1 VLTGTGRCEIVVA
14 RGAVTGVR
22 TAAGELLDI
31 DAAVLAT
38 GSDVPR
44 TVAQLGVGIPD
55 ATPIGLLVRTLPIGT
70 RLRAVLNAPRV
81 YVRPTPS
88 GARVLEGLVRAG
100 GRPPGGRDL
109 RGREVHGRRLLHEA
123 SAVLEGNPALTLESY
138 GAGPKPVPG
147 DGEPMLGA
155 LAEVPGY
162 HVAFTHS
169 GATLALIV
177 GSCLPKRSS
186 PASPAPCRRLLP
198 QPLPRRRSHRLRQL
212 PGSGPEGPTPR
223 GCGSWRND
231 VHESIDHQTRGR
243 GAVGDVGVRKG
254 RGHREVRAVP
264 PAAPHSEGRR
274 GARGSVDMVGRRASV
289 GDAGDQVHP
298 TAWGAAGCPEVR
310 T

>member
-1 VLTGTGRCEIVVA
+1 
-14 RGAVTGVR
+14 VTGVR

-177 GSCLPKRSS
+177 GE
-186 PASPAPCRRLLP
+186 LLAEEIVTSEP
-198 QPLPRRRSHRLRQL
+198 SPLPPPSA
-212 PGSGPEGPTPR
+212 PAASAEKVAPAEAAPR
-223 GCGSWRND
+223 IR
-231 VHESIDHQTRGR
+231 TRGT
-243 GAVGDVGVRKG
+243 
-254 RGHREVRAVP
+254 
-264 PAAPHSEGRR
+264 HSEGVRVMEERR
-274 GARGSVDMVGRRASV
+274 PRIHRPSDSRPRSRGGRRCPKGTWTPRSASRPTCGSPQRRKARCARFRGHGRTPSVGRR
-289 GDAGDQVHP
+289 
-298 TAWGAAGCPEVR
+298 R
-310 T
+310 R